1 MIKKSELLK
10 NVYTP
15 KEVANYL
22 GIKTRTLF
30 RWGDEGLIEYT
41 ETIVNGSVSRRL
53 YSREA
58 LINKLDE
65 MGMLVDDLSNN
76 RHDIVYARVSTHK
89 QKNRGDLDRQL
100 TTLKLYAIEKN
111 PINLLSITD
120 VASGLNDNRK
130 GLNQLINLIQKDE
143 VNRIFITY
151 KDRLTRFGFNYLKAI
166 ADFHHTEIIVVSTET
181 TDKALETELAEDIIS
196 IIHSFSGK
204 LYGLRKK
211 VKTNID
217 EVLEDEDNSIDR
229 NASD

>member
-22 GIKTRTLF
+22 GVKTRTLF
-30 RWGDEGLIEYT
+30 RWGDKGLIDYT
-41 ETIVNGSVSRRL
+41 ENIVNGTVSRRL
-53 YSREA
+53 YSRES
-58 LINKLDE
+58 LINKLNE
-65 MGMLVDDLSNN
+65 MGMLFDDSLND
-76 RHDIVYARVSTHK
+76 RKDIVYARVSTHK
-89 QKNRGDLDRQL
+89 QKNRGDLERQL
-100 TTLKLYAIEKN
+100 TTLKLYAIDKN
-111 PINLLSITD
+111 PVNLLSITD

-151 KDRLTRFGFNYLKAI
+151 KDRLTRFGFSYLKAI
-166 ADFHHTEIIVVSTET
+166 ADFHHTEIIVVSSET
-181 TDKALETELAEDIIS
+181 TDKSLEIELAEDIIS

-211 VKTNID
+211 VKTDID
-217 EVLEDEDNSIDR
+217 EVLEDEDNSI
-229 NASD
+229 N